1 MDTLWENKIT
11 DTNIVVEC
19 VKDLFQK
26 LWELLPMCS
35 LVSVFLLSPVFVQNS
50 CVLPVLVT
58 LLIYNKKQTTPP
70 SSPLPS
76 PHSGTS
82 SITHMHIILV
92 GLSRG
97 LSVCA
102 VVTTLR
108 ANHMMSKRR
117 ASNLIKKEIKVDV
130 CYFQLRHSTAICQS
144 QRCDCFGPTVI
155 RCLSK
160 Y

>member
-70 SSPLPS
+70 PLRS
-76 PHSGTS
+76 HPHTLELPVS
-82 SITHMHIILV
+82 HICIL
-92 GLSRG
+92 
-97 LSVCA
+97 
-102 VVTTLR
+102 
-108 ANHMMSKRR
+108 
-117 ASNLIKKEIKVDV
+117 
-130 CYFQLRHSTAICQS
+130 F
-144 QRCDCFGPTVI
+144 
-155 RCLSK
+155 
-160 Y
+160 